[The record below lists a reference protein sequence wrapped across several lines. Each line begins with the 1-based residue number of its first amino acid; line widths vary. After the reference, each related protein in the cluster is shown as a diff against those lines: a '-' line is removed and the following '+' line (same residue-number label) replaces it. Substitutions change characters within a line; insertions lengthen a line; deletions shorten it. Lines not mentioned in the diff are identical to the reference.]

1 MCMTASQPSWCLAQ
15 LHAFNTLE
23 LVTLSPYFAYCAP
36 FVFLSC
42 LVFCFFK
49 KHKMLWKINVLLMCL
64 KEQMDFWIRKSF
76 PWMREKNGS
85 KFSFFLN
92 RKLFLIL
99 INLSVL
105 EFPGWKEFH
114 RMDGRRVL
122 GLKTHVTCCVLL
134 LLFCILCP
142 HMG

>member
-1 MCMTASQPSWCLAQ
+1 MAQ
-15 LHAFNTLE
+15 S
-23 LVTLSPYFAYCAP
+23 LV
-36 FVFLSC
+36 
-42 LVFCFFK
+42 
-49 KHKMLWKINVLLMCL
+49 
-64 KEQMDFWIRKSF
+64 
-76 PWMREKNGS
+76 
-85 KFSFFLN
+85 FFLN

-122 GLKTHVTCCVLL
+122 GLKTHLTCCVLL

-142 HMG
+142 HMGAGQTITKMELQLDYFRFFSSHIYLIIY